1 MDQQSSKVAKSLGA
15 TSTYLVEGKSAED
28 MAKDVVALFS
38 GGQQPD
44 ITIECSGAQS
54 SIAMGIYA
62 TKSGTT
68 FNLCHEVGWNF
79 VAQRLPGFDARS
91 FCFVSG
97 LEQSIETMFKIQLGV
112 KSYTTTSKNWIF
124 LRDRGRE

>member
-62 TKSGTT
+62 TRSGT
-68 FNLCHEVGWNF
+68 FLFFCHYVIV
-79 VAQRLPGFDARS
+79 VAFLTQHASTCL
-91 FCFVSG
+91 V
-97 LEQSIETMFKIQLGV
+97 V
-112 KSYTTTSKNWIF
+112 KM
-124 LRDRGRE
+124 L